1 MDLSQYQGNSNA
13 SRIQKTEEVQDHK
26 VEQIATG
33 KKVPQSAGSKFLSN
47 LFADDI
53 QNIKEYILWDVLMP
67 AFKNAISDTIT
78 NGIDMLL
85 FGTTRSGR
93 GSSKKVNYS
102 GIYSGGSSSRVIR
115 FNDKRDEEPRR
126 KGGIYGY
133 SYQEIVLNSRAEAE
147 DVLWHLRKIERDYG
161 MVSVADMYQ
170 AVGEDFEFTDNKWG
184 WSDLDSATVQRVSDG
199 FIIKMPRIEA
209 LQEVYL

>member
-13 SRIQKTEEVQDHK
+13 SRIQKTEEIQDHK

-33 KKVPQSAGSKFLSN
+33 NKVPQSAGSKFLSN

-209 LQEVYL
+209 L

>member
-115 FNDKRDEEPRR
+115 FNDKRDDEPRR

-209 LQEVYL
+209 L

>member
-13 SRIQKTEEVQDHK
+13 SRIQKTEEIQDHK

-209 LQEVYL
+209 L

>member
-13 SRIQKTEEVQDHK
+13 SRIQKTEEVQAHK

-209 LQEVYL
+209 L

>member
-209 LQEVYL
+209 L